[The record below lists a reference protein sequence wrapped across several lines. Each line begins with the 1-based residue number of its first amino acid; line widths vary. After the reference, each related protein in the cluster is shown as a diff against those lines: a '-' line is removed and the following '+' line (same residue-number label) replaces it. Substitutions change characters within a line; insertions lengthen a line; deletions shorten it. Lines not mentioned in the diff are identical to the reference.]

1 MDITVENAFIILK
14 KYLENLNKDK
24 FEHSIRVAQTSKI
37 LAQKWDTS
45 VEDAIIAGL
54 LHDIG
59 KSMKKREM
67 LDLCTRN
74 GVTLYDFELFANL
87 SALHGKVS
95 SLLFESE
102 FNKDD
107 IERFN
112 SISHAISNHVA
123 GNESLTLL
131 DKVIFIAD
139 NIEPNR
145 GNDILSKIQ
154 SGEITSPDECIK
166 MIINDKLERAKDKGR
181 ESNPLLNCTPED
193 SLDDER
199 ER

>member
-14 KYLENLNKDK
+14 KYLENSNQDK
-24 FEHSIRVAQTSKI
+24 FEHSIRVAKISKI

-45 VEDAIIAGL
+45 VWDAIIAGL

-59 KSMKKREM
+59 KSMSRKEM
-67 LDLCTRN
+67 LDLCARN
-74 GVTLYDFELFANL
+74 GITMYDFEIFDNL
-87 SALHGKVS
+87 TALHGKVS

-102 FNKDD
+102 FNKNDM
-107 IERFN
+107 ERFHA
-112 SISHAISNHVA
+112 ISHAISNHVA
-123 GNESLTLL
+123 GNESITLL

-145 GNDILSKIQ
+145 GNDILSRIQ

-166 MIINDKLERAKDKGR
+166 IIIEDKLKRAKEKGR
-181 ESNPLLNCTPED
+181 EPNPLLNCPLED
-193 SLDDER
+193 SLDNER
-199 ER
+199 